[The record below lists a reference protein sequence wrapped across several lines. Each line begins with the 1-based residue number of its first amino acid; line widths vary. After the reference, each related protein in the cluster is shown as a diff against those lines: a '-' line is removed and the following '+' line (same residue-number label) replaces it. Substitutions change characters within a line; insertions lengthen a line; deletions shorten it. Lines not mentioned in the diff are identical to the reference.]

1 MNIGG
6 HGLMDHL
13 RLVAPLLGLIAAV
26 WALRMVLDFAGAPR
40 GVVRLSSVTLACTA
54 SLVVA
59 VLLIHF
65 KRFGGYANV
74 AAVVF
79 LLALWEQVLVVLTLA
94 FSMLTGIQT
103 VYSAPE
109 FQGHMTP
116 GQHLMAHLTF
126 ALGIRTLFGIAMDFL
141 LFWLLRKLAPV
152 ASPAKP
158 S

>member
-6 HGLMDHL
+6 HGLREHL
-13 RLVAPLLGLIAAV
+13 RLIAPLLGLIAAV
-26 WALRMVLDFAGAPR
+26 WALRMVLDFGGAPR
-40 GVVRLSSVTLACTA
+40 GAVRLSSVTLACTA

-79 LLALWEQVLVVLTLA
+79 LLALWEQALVVCALT

-109 FQGHMTP
+109 FQGHMTL

-126 ALGIRTLFGIAMDFL
+126 ALGIRTLFGMAMDCL
-141 LFWLLRKLAPV
+141 LLWLLRKLAPV
-152 ASPAKP
+152 VSLAKP